1 MKYLKIIF
9 GAFIFLLSTN
19 AVAQHKVELQE
30 RTRALKF
37 NLISPFV
44 GAVALQ
50 YETAINKDASWI
62 ISASFFTGQVAQR
75 IEPIRGVSLCG
86 EYRFYTGTEKM
97 NGFYLQPYL
106 RYQYY
111 KDIKTNIDDVSVYGT
126 GLMFGYQKIL
136 IKNLLI
142 DLYFGPAFNKQRSE
156 LRSGTYTNADIGPVF
171 DGYWMRGGFSFGLQF

>member
-1 MKYLKIIF
+1 MKYVKITF
-9 GAFIFLLSTN
+9 WACIFLLTFRAN
-19 AVAQHKVELQE
+19 AQHKVELQE
-30 RTRALKF
+30 RTHALKF

-44 GAVALQ
+44 GSVALQ

-62 ISASFFTGQVAQR
+62 ISASFFTGQVAQQ

-86 EYRFYTGTEKM
+86 EYRFYTGTEFM
-97 NGFYLQPYL
+97 NGVYLQPYL

-111 KDIKTNIDDVSVYGT
+111 KDIKTNQDDVSAYGT
-126 GLMFGYQKIL
+126 GLMFGYQKVL

-142 DLYFGPAFNKQRSE
+142 DMYFGPAFNKQTSN
-156 LRSGTYTNADIGPVF
+156 LKSGKYSNSDFGPIL

>member
-1 MKYLKIIF
+1 MKYIQPIF
-9 GAFIFLLSTN
+9 FVLVALITSPIY
-19 AVAQHKVELQE
+19 AQHRVELQE
-30 RTRALKF
+30 PTRALKF

-62 ISASFFTGQVAQR
+62 ISGSFFTGQIAQK

-86 EYRFYTGTEKM
+86 EYRFYTGNKQM
-97 NGFYLQPYL
+97 NGFYIQPYL

-126 GLMFGYQKIL
+126 GIMFGYQKIL

-142 DLYFGPAFNKQRSE
+142 DMYFGPAFNKQTSD
-156 LRSGTYTNADIGPVF
+156 LRSGQYTNSDFGPMF
-171 DGYWMRGGFSFGLQF
+171 DGYWVRGGFSFGLQF